1 MAGEPTVRIGPA
13 ERGAQDHL
21 CCLHRDVAE
30 YHRRAAAFL
39 ADGLREGLRVAY
51 TATHGMEAARAELAD
66 LDDVDRLV
74 AGGAVQILPVQEV
87 YGPGGPVDPERVVAA
102 YAAATE
108 AALADGFRGLRVSA
122 DATELVRTPEQ
133 QDAFARAEILAD
145 QYMADHPLSALCGY
159 SVTLGEDTAAE
170 FAALHAPGPSEDT
183 FVRVFGCADGAL
195 GLAGE
200 FDLATVPVLD
210 RLLTRL
216 RPGADAGALVV
227 DMAAVDFHDHKLL
240 IALDDYGRTRAVA
253 LSLRSTPRLTARLL
267 EMLAMTDVHLTEL
280 GAVA

>member
-1 MAGEPTVRIGPA
+1 MAGEPTVRIGHA

-21 CCLHRDVAE
+21 CCLHRDAAE
-30 YHRRAAAFL
+30 YRRRAAVFF
-39 ADGLREGLRVAY
+39 ADGLRQGLRVAY

-74 AGGAVQILPVQEV
+74 ADGAVQILPVQEV

-108 AALADGFRGLRVSA
+108 VALADGFRGLRMSA
-122 DATELVRTPEQ
+122 DATGLVRTPEQ
-133 QDAFARAEILAD
+133 QDAFARYELLVD
-145 QYMADHPLSALCGY
+145 QYVADHPLSGLCGY
-159 SVTLGEDTAAE
+159 SVDLGEDTTAE

-183 FVRVFGCADGAL
+183 GVRVFGCADGAL

-240 IALDDYGRTRAVA
+240 IALDDYARTRAVA

-267 EMLAMTDVHLTEL
+267 EMPAMADVHLTEL

>member
-1 MAGEPTVRIGPA
+1 MAGEPTVRIGHA
-13 ERGAQDHL
+13 ERGARDHL
-21 CCLHRDVAE
+21 CCLHRDAAE
-30 YHRRAAAFL
+30 YHRRAAEFF

-74 AGGAVQILPVQEV
+74 ADGAVQILPVREV
-87 YGPGGPVDPERVVAA
+87 YGPREPVDPERVVAA
-102 YAAATE
+102 CAAATE

-122 DATELVRTPEQ
+122 DVTGLVRTPEQ
-133 QDAFARAEILAD
+133 QDAFARAEVLAD
-145 QYMADHPLSALCGY
+145 RYMADHPLSALCGY
-159 SVTLGEDTAAE
+159 SVDLGEDTAAE
-170 FAALHAPGPSEDT
+170 FAALHAPGPSRDT
-183 FVRVFGCADGAL
+183 DVRVFGCADGAL

-240 IALDDYGRTRAVA
+240 IALDAYARTRAVA

-267 EMLAMTDVHLTEL
+267 EMLAMADVRLTEL
-280 GAVA
+280 GALT